1 MIDFPDGLIGNVEF
15 VDVEFNY
22 PSRENIKILDKL
34 SLKIRAGQTVALVG
48 ASGSGKSTCIQLI
61 QRFYDT
67 LGGSVLIDGKD
78 IKTFNLNWL
87 RTQLGVVNQEPV
99 LFGTTIMENIRFGR
113 ENVTENEIVQATKA
127 ANAHNFIMNLPKVSH
142 FNIKF
147 QMMSHVFK
155 SPKTRL
161 YIEFMSYYNIIYYN
175 VK

>member
-1 MIDFPDGLIGNVEF
+1 LIEFPDGLTGNVEF

-67 LGGSVLIDGKD
+67 LVGSVLIDGKD

-113 ENVTENEIVQATKA
+113 EDVTEMEIVQATKA

-142 FNIKF
+142 FNKISNYELRF
-147 QMMSHVFK
+147 
-155 SPKTRL
+155 
-161 YIEFMSYYNIIYYN
+161 
-175 VK
+175 